1 MRPNNETN
9 EKHLESPKPGDFWH
23 EMFCAY
29 HTVLAVTEGG
39 VVITDKKLNVDA
51 GHYTFDISAAKEI
64 THEAHAK
71 LVRYSS
77 YPGFC
82 ADVVPERCM
91 AIVAEWVAAGSQYIK
106 LNTTPEEIVASARD
120 IAIEQML
127 DLFEKA
133 ACKQTYSMRDGV
145 AAIYDAGYHKE
156 AP

>member
-29 HTVLAVTEGG
+29 HTVLAVTESG
-39 VVITDKKLNVDA
+39 VVITDTKLKVDA

-77 YPGFC
+77 YPGFW

-106 LNTTPEEIVASARD
+106 LDTTPEQIAASARD
-120 IAIEQML
+120 AAIEQMIQVDPKGSL
-127 DLFEKA
+127 SR
-133 ACKQTYSMRDGV
+133 TYFCGLL
-145 AAIYDAGYHKE
+145 YDAGYRKKE
-156 AP
+156 SP